1 MKRKYPTET
10 LGPNKRPRGT
20 ISGAAH
26 RTPGPL
32 IAAIPRAA
40 GPSADSP
47 GGACS
52 AFARLVGRLLPITWA
67 THGWPV
73 LQPTTQSVPGPP
85 WQSVEQ

>member
-47 GGACS
+47 GAL
-52 AFARLVGRLLPITWA
+52 AARSKDW
-67 THGWPV
+67 
-73 LQPTTQSVPGPP
+73 
-85 WQSVEQ
+85 